1 VNFVLRDIAF
11 KIWCLQIEK
20 KEVKLNVTRI
30 RRFFSWFRQFILLGA
45 DKGWVISFAWWF
57 VLSSLTSKMCE
68 CCWIRHCS
76 YTFFLWKV
84 CVCWRLCFFR
94 FFFFLFS
101 ASLPLREKTVKE
113 QQTVRVG
120 EIEQQSSD
128 RKIEQKYSLETT
140 ILRKRQYQ
148 RRKDSIAF
156 FCWSSTS

>member
-1 VNFVLRDIAF
+1 ML
-11 KIWCLQIEK
+11 KIL
-20 KEVKLNVTRI
+20 
-30 RRFFSWFRQFILLGA
+30 
-45 DKGWVISFAWWF
+45 
-57 VLSSLTSKMCE
+57 
-68 CCWIRHCS
+68 
-76 YTFFLWKV
+76 
-84 CVCWRLCFFR
+84 FFR

-128 RKIEQKYSLETT
+128 TKIEQKYSLETI

-156 FCWSSTS
+156 FC